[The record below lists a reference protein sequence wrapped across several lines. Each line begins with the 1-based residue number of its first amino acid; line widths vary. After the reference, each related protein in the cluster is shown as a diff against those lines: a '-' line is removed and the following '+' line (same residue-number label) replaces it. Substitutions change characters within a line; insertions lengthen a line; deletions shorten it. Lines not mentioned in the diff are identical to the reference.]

1 MCRPQRERTPIGRS
15 RGGLTTKIHVAVDAL
30 GNPLRLIATAGQ
42 VHDSTQAEAL
52 VDGFVPAYV
61 IADKAYDTNQFRAFL
76 AFRAD
81 AVIPS
86 LGSRKQPI
94 AHDKHRYKERHLVEC
109 FINKIKHFRRV
120 ATRYDKTVASFL
132 GFVAIAAFMHIRG
145 LAHHDIACLH
155 ACSVN

>member
-1 MCRPQRERTPIGRS
+1 M
-15 RGGLTTKIHVAVDAL
+15 
-30 GNPLRLIATAGQ
+30 
-42 VHDSTQAEAL
+42 
-52 VDGFVPAYV
+52 VDGFAAAHV

-86 LGSRKQPI
+86 LGSRKEPI
-94 AHDKHRYKERHLVEC
+94 LHDDQRYKERHLVEC

-132 GFVAIAAFMHIRG
+132 GFVAIAAFMIWLR
-145 LAHHDIACLH
+145 
-155 ACSVN
+155 